1 MLNLLGTKGSII
13 GWNVSFEKTRIKEL
27 AENFPKYGSRLLALN
42 ERMVDLM
49 MPFKSRWYYHPDFQG
64 SASIKNI
71 LPVLVSDLSYEKL
84 NIQEGGT
91 ASLVY
96 TQLKNMDEQTAEGNM
111 NDLLKY
117 CHLDTLA
124 MVRIW
129 EKLSD
134 VV

>member
-1 MLNLLGTKGSII
+1 MLQLLGTKGSII

-27 AENFPKYGSRLLALN
+27 AENFPKYERRLLALN

-49 MPFKSRWYYHPDFQG
+49 MPFKSRWYYHPSFQG

-84 NIQEGGT
+84 TIQEGGT

-96 TQLKNMDEQTAEGNM
+96 AQQKNMDEQTAAENM
-111 NDLLKY
+111 KNLLEY
-117 CHLDTLA
+117 CKLDTLA
-124 MVRIW
+124 MVKIW